1 MNVVVNNLNDLDR
14 VTTTND
20 QMVMEGGDLDE
31 SHYLASNKVWRMLYF
46 RDRILRQKSRL
57 SWIKEGDNNSKIFHN
72 SIKMTYIRNE
82 MFILIILEVKLIK
95 WMKLSWKSSIFLNL
109 YLYK

>member
-46 RDRILRQKSRL
+46 GDRILRQKSRL
-57 SWIKEGDNNSKIFHN
+57 SWIK
-72 SIKMTYIRNE
+72 
-82 MFILIILEVKLIK
+82 
-95 WMKLSWKSSIFLNL
+95 
-109 YLYK
+109 